1 MLDKNHDE
9 LHDLTAEIEERV
21 DIDNQLTQ
29 LAEEAS
35 ELAQAALKYR
45 RALQTARCDTGISP
59 TPNPAVAAHFDL
71 IEEASDVS
79 LSLMVLGEGFTSSG
93 IMLKKANRWL
103 ARLKEYDTKI
113 HEEGQM

>member
-1 MLDKNHDE
+1 MWDKTHDE
-9 LHDLTAEIEERV
+9 LHDLTAEIGKRV

-45 RALQTARCDTGISP
+45 RALQTERCDTAISP
-59 TPNPAVAAHFDL
+59 TPKPAVAAHFDL

-93 IMLKKANRWL
+93 IMLKKAKRWHD
-103 ARLKEYDTKI
+103 RLEQYGKETAG
-113 HEEGQM
+113 EGL

>member
-1 MLDKNHDE
+1 MQDKTHDE
-9 LHDLTAEIEERV
+9 LHDLTAEIGKRV

-45 RALQTARCDTGISP
+45 RALQTARRDTGISP
-59 TPNPAVAAHFDL
+59 TPKPAVAAHFDL

-79 LSLMVLGEGFTSSG
+79 LSLMVLGEGFTSSE
-93 IMLKKANRWL
+93 IMLKKAKRWL
-103 ARLKEYDTKI
+103 DRLKEYDTKI
-113 HEEGQM
+113 HEEGRM